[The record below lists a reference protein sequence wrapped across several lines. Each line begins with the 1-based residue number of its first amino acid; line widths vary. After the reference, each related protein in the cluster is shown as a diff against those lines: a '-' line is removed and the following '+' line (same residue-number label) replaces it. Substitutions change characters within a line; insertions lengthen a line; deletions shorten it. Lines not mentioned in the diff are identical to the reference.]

1 MAQEHSVNA
10 ELLQHYG
17 WDVRCSESNGTFLH
31 GVTASSNAS
40 TFYHDLLS
48 IFRSLHVVVNNGPN
62 RVGGGGKPTAPLAP
76 PICKSDDAAA
86 PAGLT
91 TKRFAASTQR
101 VLNPERG
108 YRHEMDDMCM
118 TAMLS
123 RFARLLP
130 RCPEKHHRFQAA
142 RHQPPQAGSSRGFR
156 TARSTT

>member
-86 PAGLT
+86 PAGLS
-91 TKRFAASTQR
+91 A
-101 VLNPERG
+101 VPNL
-108 YRHEMDDMCM
+108 
-118 TAMLS
+118 
-123 RFARLLP
+123 
-130 RCPEKHHRFQAA
+130 
-142 RHQPPQAGSSRGFR
+142 R
-156 TARSTT
+156 TAADAAAEEYTHFGGGLTSVVMSSIISRLPPVTPPKDGVRGDSLMGRCGSRALTEAMCR